1 MILKNLIAIWTFILK
16 EVFIRRMDVAWYVL
30 GPFSFIQLT
39 KLCKAQGVKK
49 ERKNAIFSVCHR
61 LFEDIVIRKP

>member
-39 KLCKAQGVKK
+39 KLWRRKELRKK
-49 ERKNAIFSVCHR
+49 GKMQFLV
-61 LFEDIVIRKP
+61 FVIDYLRTLL